1 MDSDANINKLIIDA
15 NINRD
20 INNIISK
27 LSYHSDYYLNTN
39 NIYNEIYLTIINSLK
54 SNSHEIKNRCL
65 ICNQDIGRD
74 NPRQLCGKIRCI
86 NE

>member
-15 NINRD
+15 NISRD

-54 SNSHEIKNRCL
+54 SNSHEIKKMFNM
-65 ICNQDIGRD
+65 
-74 NPRQLCGKIRCI
+74 
-86 NE
+86 